1 MKIISM
7 GWGVQSWTLAA
18 MSALGELPP
27 IDYCVHADTTWEHEH
42 TYTMAATWGPWLKSF
57 GIKYI
62 TVSDRA
68 QAQAVGTMKTDIPA
82 FTVYGPN
89 STRGQLHRQCTGR
102 WKIQPIRQWTAAELS
117 RQGLSKSKGVVE
129 QWLGI
134 TTDEWLRAKDS
145 DVAYI
150 KHRFPLLDLKMSR
163 ADCITWLNAHGLPV
177 PAKSACVFCPYHN
190 TNAWSALKNAGGS
203 DWDRA
208 IAVDEA
214 IRNVRPPYPLFVHSS
229 RIPLRNAVAIPK
241 DYGAEQLNLFDTNL
255 IPCDSGYC
263 FL

>member
-1 MKIISM
+1 
-7 GWGVQSWTLAA
+7 
-18 MSALGELPP
+18 
-27 IDYCVHADTTWEHEH
+27 
-42 TYTMAATWGPWLKSF
+42 MAATWGPWLKSF